1 MEALTSCY
9 EAYMTNQ
16 HNVSLQVDWLKQF
29 KCFIQWFKHFLI
41 VVQSDVVASF
51 DKRKLFLLLHIP

>member
-29 KCFIQWFKHFLI
+29 KCFIQ
-41 VVQSDVVASF
+41 
-51 DKRKLFLLLHIP
+51 